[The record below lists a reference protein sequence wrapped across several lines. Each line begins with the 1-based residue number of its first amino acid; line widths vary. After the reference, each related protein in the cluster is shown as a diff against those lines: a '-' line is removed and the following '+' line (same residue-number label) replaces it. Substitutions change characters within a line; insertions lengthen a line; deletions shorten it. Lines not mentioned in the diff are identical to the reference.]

1 MSEKTSHGGLLAGLS
16 LRDLLH
22 ERTLA
27 LCSLIGLAAVLA
39 PLIVLFGLK
48 QGVIDGLRADLIDNP
63 RSRMVVN
70 AANRNFDTA
79 FLTRLAARPDIAFVI
94 PRTRSL
100 NTEARFENP
109 ARPGTVLRAELLATA
124 TGDPLLHGLP
134 NIAPNQIIPSASF
147 AARLDLQPGMNVTLR
162 ALRGDASA
170 REVLNFSVTIAAI
183 APPSAFGRD
192 GVFVDLKTLL
202 LVDRFTDGALPAT
215 ATPADI
221 ADDATRI
228 FAGFRAHAR
237 RLEDVTRIDHDLR
250 RDGVEVETLAE
261 QVEGLLSLDRS
272 LTLLFALL
280 AGLGGIGYLV
290 SLGVGLYANVER
302 KQRDLSLLRLIG
314 LSRRD
319 LVVFP
324 LIQALIIAGAGAAL
338 ASLLALAVAGLVNR
352 LPLAGANA
360 AGARAICVIEAQH
373 LLLAFLVS
381 LLGAALSAAFA
392 GYRAARI
399 EPAEGLRDA

>member
-280 AGLGGIGYLV
+280 AGLGGVGYLV

-302 KQRDLSLLRLIG
+302 KQRDLSLMRLIG
-314 LSRRD
+314 LSRSD

-324 LIQALIIAGAGAAL
+324 LIQALIIAATGAAL
-338 ASLLALAVAGLVNR
+338 ASLLALTVAGLVNR

-381 LLGAALSAAFA
+381 LLGAAISAAFA

>member
-1 MSEKTSHGGLLAGLS
+1 MKRLRAHASLLIGLS

-48 QGVIDGLRADLIDNP
+48 HGIIEGLRAELIDNP
-63 RSRMVVN
+63 RSRMIVN
-70 AANRNFDTA
+70 AANRNFDA
-79 FLTRLAARPDIAFVI
+79 GFMARLAARPDIAFAI

-109 ARPGTVLRAELLATA
+109 ARPGAVLRAELLATA
-124 TGDPLLHGLP
+124 VGDPLLDGLP
-134 NIAPNQIIPSASF
+134 RIAPDEIIPSASF
-147 AARLDLQPGMNVTLR
+147 AARLDLRPGMRITLR

-170 REVLNFSVTIAAI
+170 REVLNFPVTIAAI
-183 APPSAFGRD
+183 APPRAFGRD
-192 GVFVDLKTLL
+192 GVFVDLKLLL
-202 LVDRFTDGALPAT
+202 LVDRFTDGALPAS

-221 ADDATRI
+221 GNDPARLY
-228 FAGFRAHAR
+228 AGFRAHAR
-237 RLEDVTRIDHDLR
+237 RLEDVTQIDHALR
-250 RDGVEVETLAE
+250 REGVEVETLAE
-261 QVEGLLSLDRS
+261 QVEGLLGLDRS

-324 LIQALIIAGAGAAL
+324 LLQALLIGLAGA
-338 ASLLALAVAGLVNR
+338 LLAAAVAMLVAGLVNS
-352 LPLAGANA
+352 LPMAGANA
-360 AGARAICVIEAQH
+360 AGARTICLIEVQH
-373 LLLAFLVS
+373 LLLALGVTLS
-381 LLGAALSAAFA
+381 GAALSAAFA
-392 GYRAARI
+392 GYRAACI
-399 EPAEGLRDA
+399 QPAEGLRDA

>member
-1 MSEKTSHGGLLAGLS
+1 MSEKSSHGGLLAGLS

-124 TGDPLLHGLP
+124 AGDPLLHGLP
-134 NIAPNQIIPSASF
+134 SIAPNQIIPSASF
-147 AARLDLQPGMNVTLR
+147 AGRLDLQPGMNVTLR
-162 ALRGDASA
+162 ALRGDAGA
-170 REVLNFSVTIAAI
+170 REVLNFPVTIAAI

-202 LVDRFTDGALPAT
+202 LVDRFTDGALPAS

-280 AGLGGIGYLV
+280 AGLGGVGYLV

-319 LVVFP
+319 LMVFP

-381 LLGAALSAAFA
+381 LLGAAISAAFA